1 MPECFYRVT
10 TRLILKRFPLKTCGN
25 DSLTTHKFEMINPK
39 TGTEVEI
46 SIPDEDWEDE
56 ALAG

>member
-1 MPECFYRVT
+1 
-10 TRLILKRFPLKTCGN
+10 
-25 DSLTTHKFEMINPK
+25 MINPK